1 MPSALA
7 LKLDKLE
14 AAMPSERPA
23 FHIPIVTTGEEM
35 VAARE
40 AAIAQG
46 IDPEGDDVWCIRLF
60 GIEPQTAELYSAGVA
75 ATR

>member
-1 MPSALA
+1 MPNALA

-23 FHIPIVTTGEEM
+23 VHIPIVTTDEEM
-35 VAARE
+35 AAARE

-46 IDPEGDDVWCIRLF
+46 IDPESDDVWCIRLV
-60 GIEPQTAELYSAGVA
+60 GVEPRTRQEPA
-75 ATR
+75 AW